1 MRPERIPQLAP
12 RERILDAA
20 EELFFTEGIS
30 RVTVDAIAAKAKSTK
45 MTVYRHFD
53 SKDALV
59 LEWLRL
65 LVEQYSDIFETLA
78 AQRAGDPKAQ
88 LLGFAEF
95 IAQDLSASSYRGCPF
110 TNSLAEIPER
120 AHPARALIEEHKKRQ
135 FLRLVALCVEAG
147 LAEPNQVAME
157 LTYLMEGAQVVAQNN
172 SIEGVGENLVA
183 MVRKKIAGES
193 RDPTA

>member
-65 LVEQYSDIFETLA
+65 LVDKYSEVFEGLSAQY
-78 AQRAGDPKAQ
+78 AGDPKAQ
-88 LLGFAEF
+88 ILGFAEF
-95 IAQDLSASSYRGCPF
+95 IAHDLSAASYRGCPF
-110 TNSLAEIPER
+110 THSLAEIPEPEN
-120 AHPARALIEEHKKRQ
+120 PARRLIEEHKKRQ
-135 FLRLVALCVEAG
+135 FLRLVALCAEAD
-147 LAEPNQVAME
+147 LPEPNEVAQE
-157 LTYLMEGAQVVAQNN
+157 LTYLMEGAQVVSQNK
-172 SIEGVGENLVA
+172 SIEGVGENLIR
-183 MVRKKIAGES
+183 MVRKKITG
-193 RDPTA
+193 

>member
-20 EELFFTEGIS
+20 EELFFSEGIS

-78 AQRAGDPKAQ
+78 AQHAGDPKAQ
-88 LLGFAEF
+88 ILGFAEF
-95 IAQDLSASSYRGCPF
+95 IARDLSASSYRGCPF
-110 TNSLAEIPER
+110 TNSLAEIPEPT
-120 AHPARALIEEHKKRQ
+120 HPARILIEEHKKRQ

-147 LAEPNQVAME
+147 LPEPNPVAME
-157 LTYLMEGAQVVAQNN
+157 LTYLMEGAQVVAQNK

-183 MVRKKIAGES
+183 MVRKKIAG
-193 RDPTA
+193 

>member
-20 EELFFTEGIS
+20 EELFFNEGIS

-65 LVEQYSDIFETLA
+65 LVDKYSEVFEVLSAQY
-78 AQRAGDPKAQ
+78 AGDPKAQ
-88 LLGFAEF
+88 ILGFA
-95 IAQDLSASSYRGCPF
+95 DRKS
-110 TNSLAEIPER
+110 
-120 AHPARALIEEHKKRQ
+120 
-135 FLRLVALCVEAG
+135 
-147 LAEPNQVAME
+147 
-157 LTYLMEGAQVVAQNN
+157 VV
-172 SIEGVGENLVA
+172 
-183 MVRKKIAGES
+183 
-193 RDPTA
+193 

>member
-53 SKDALV
+53 SKDTLV

-65 LVEQYSDIFETLA
+65 LVDKYSEVFEALS
-78 AQRAGDPKAQ
+78 AQHTGDPKAQ
-88 LLGFAEF
+88 ILGFAEF
-95 IAQDLSASSYRGCPF
+95 IAHDLSVASYRGCPF
-110 TNSLAEIPER
+110 TNSLAEIPEPGS
-120 AHPARALIEEHKKRQ
+120 PARRLIEEHKKRQ
-135 FLRLVALCVEAG
+135 FLRLVVLCAEAD
-147 LAEPNQVAME
+147 LPEPNEAARE
-157 LTYLMEGAQVVAQNN
+157 LTYLMEGAQVVSQNK
-172 SIEGVGENLVA
+172 SIECVGENLMK
-183 MVRKKIAGES
+183 MVRKKIGA
-193 RDPTA
+193 